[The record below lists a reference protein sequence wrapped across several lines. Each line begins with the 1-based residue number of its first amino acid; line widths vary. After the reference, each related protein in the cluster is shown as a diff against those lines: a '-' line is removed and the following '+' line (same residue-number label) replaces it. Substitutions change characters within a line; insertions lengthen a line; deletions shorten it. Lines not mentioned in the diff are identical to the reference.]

1 MMSCAWRTASRMRP
15 VFTLELRQAGGQKFG
30 RGIGIDGETV
40 FLHRFVRQ
48 FAASVGGDL
57 FFVQMRHRVV
67 VIGGGMVHFVG
78 EACAG
83 FRVAGFRLRR
93 FSAGVAGLVCADATA
108 AARNENTKARR
119 KILFMLDLMTLE
131 LIARKLLEL
140 IALPEYIAIGCK
152 TAGPGFSNSNL
163 FRVRWGKTVQAA
175 LAATKRKYR
184 DRGTCRVHCQVW

>member
-1 MMSCAWRTASRMRP
+1 MW
-15 VFTLELRQAGGQKFG
+15 
-30 RGIGIDGETV
+30 
-40 FLHRFVRQ
+40 
-48 FAASVGGDL
+48 
-57 FFVQMRHRVV
+57 
-67 VIGGGMVHFVG
+67 G

-83 FRVAGFRLRR
+83 LESLDFDSAG

-152 TAGPGFSNSNL
+152 TAGAGVL
-163 FRVRWGKTVQAA
+163 
-175 LAATKRKYR
+175 
-184 DRGTCRVHCQVW
+184 